1 MEAII
6 ILLNCQL
13 SLNPVILLPL
23 RPASLT
29 HKNPQRHKIIHGMR
43 PVGCKEWSIWRFF
56 GRISCLCDFCGCCLK
71 MHIYFSLFCASN
83 TAVSKKVVGKSACD
97 NPKRYCGWFCLPCS
111 LKKFEWMTQ
120 EATDICSQVL
130 VESNKSRFDS
140 YSG

>member
-1 MEAII
+1 MINQFEDF
-6 ILLNCQL
+6 LVEY
-13 SLNPVILLPL
+13 PVC
-23 RPASLT
+23 
-29 HKNPQRHKIIHGMR
+29 
-43 PVGCKEWSIWRFF
+43 V
-56 GRISCLCDFCGCCLK
+56 ISVAVV
-71 MHIYFSLFCASN
+71 SLFCASN

-111 LKKFEWMTQ
+111 PKKFERMAR